1 MSETNENKWF
11 ESPHDSQT
19 ANDLS
24 KIDGFGQILARKS
37 LFMDEGDL
45 NLTQQSYNNNGTN
58 GINGASG
65 GIQTN
70 YSSAQSIGMN
80 YINNSSNDT
89 YSDYTSN
96 SFSTNID
103 SSVSNYDN
111 TSYIEGDTYAYFNSD
126 NSITDNSFNAQYLT
140 KQNINNY
147 DTNNEFNININY
159 PDLSGTDLLG
169 MIKILTQGISDLEG
183 YLTDAYDLIFDL
195 KVETLDLNNRVTNL
209 ENAVTTTTN
218 GSGTTTN
225 GSDVDLV
232 AIKNDISNLQAWQ
245 KKGMGGGAKLITSA
259 YSDFYGNVWGTAQQ
273 ISFSQGLITS
283 LGASNAFLISSPF
296 ISVDPKLQTLWDWY
310 QTGLTSNDTFG
321 SGVSIDGST
330 LVQEYNNWGF
340 VKGLLINITSETN
353 GNISPLT
360 DC

>member
-19 ANDLS
+19 SNDLS

-103 SSVSNYDN
+103 SSVNNYDN
-111 TSYIEGDTYAYFNSD
+111 TSYIEGDTYSN

-140 KQNINNY
+140 NQNINNY
-147 DTNNEFNININY
+147 DTNNEFNINIDY

-169 MIKILTQGISDLEG
+169 MIKILTKGISDLEG
-183 YLTDAYDLIFDL
+183 YLADAYDLIFDL

-209 ENAVTTTTN
+209 ENAVTTTTK
-218 GSGTTTN
+218 

-232 AIKNDISNLQAWQ
+232 TIKNDISNLQAWQ

-273 ISFSQGLITS
+273 VSFSQGLITS
-283 LGASNAFLISSPF
+283 LGAANTFLIGSPF
-296 ISVDPKLQTLWDWY
+296 VPIEDPRIQTLWSWY
-310 QTGLTSNDTFG
+310 QTGLTHTSSFNFANNVTSV
-321 SGVSIDGST
+321 SGTGLQRNLKE
-330 LVQEYNNWGF
+330 LVF
-340 VKGLLINITSETN
+340 TN
-353 GNISPLT
+353 GLFMSVSSTST
-360 DC
+360 DTTIIGYSDCPAP